1 MPTVHVR
8 LDAQQNALW
17 KQLAAAYGQLPGS
30 FARAKLVDVLQHARM
45 EGPDFLLSDPDFT
58 LPRKG
63 RTRQVKL
70 RLYGEEL
77 EMVGRWMKYW
87 HEPRFG
93 RCVRRMLLTFM
104 NQTPAISNE
113 EVSAIQD
120 GISQMIRIG
129 VNLNQLARQINAE
142 KWDGRPGIDL
152 ADIKQIK
159 MQLAMA
165 TRAVENFRRRARR
178 VLVAANSGRRELPE

>member
-63 RTRQVKL
+63 RTRKARAEQIK
-70 RLYGEEL
+70 E
-77 EMVGRWMKYW
+77 
-87 HEPRFG
+87 
-93 RCVRRMLLTFM
+93 
-104 NQTPAISNE
+104 I
-113 EVSAIQD
+113 
-120 GISQMIRIG
+120 IR
-129 VNLNQLARQINAE
+129 QRKAAEAEAARQAE
-142 KWDGRPGIDL
+142 E
-152 ADIKQIK
+152 Q
-159 MQLAMA
+159 
-165 TRAVENFRRRARR
+165 RRQEEARKNR
-178 VLVAANSGRRELPE
+178 GWSR